1 MAGLLGGEVLK
12 PRHALVRRGPAVYT
26 RVYDMKLSRRTVVSG
41 AAMGAGTLF
50 RGSAAQEPTPGAFP
64 KVDGLTLEVAA
75 FIGNT
80 AYGDIPED
88 VIDLGKKSILDGLG
102 LALCGSVAETGSLSR
117 AYVKS
122 LGLSKGESTIIGSS
136 MKVAARFAAFV
147 NGIGMHADDYDDTQL
162 AVAEDRV
169 YGLLTHPTAP
179 VLSAAL
185 ALGEAR
191 AVSGRELMTAYHA
204 GVEVESKI
212 AEAIAPRHYEDGF
225 HTTGTCG
232 AIGAAAAAA
241 RIAGL
246 DRQRTQRA
254 LGIAASEAAGLRE
267 NFGTMTKPLHAGRAA
282 ESGVVAADLAALGWT
297 AAEQILEA
305 PRGFFRAAG
314 GGYNPQ
320 AIVHKLGNPWTFR
333 TPGISI
339 KPFPSGSLTHP
350 AMTELSRL
358 IRRERIDARQ
368 VERVD
373 VGTNRNMPN
382 ALIHHRPKTGLE
394 AKFSMEFCV
403 AALLLYGKAG
413 LAEFTDEVVNRP
425 EVQKTIDRVHFGVNP
440 VAEAA
445 GYNKMTTILEIRL
458 QDGRTIAGRAD
469 FAKGSPAI
477 PMSYEET
484 AEKFL
489 DCAAFARWPL
499 DRGKTAISLVR
510 KLETVA
516 DVRSITA
523 LISNL

>member
-1 MAGLLGGEVLK
+1 
-12 PRHALVRRGPAVYT
+12 
-26 RVYDMKLSRRTVVSG
+26 MKMSRRNLLRTG
-41 AAMGAGTLF
+41 AAGASSLF
-50 RGSAAQEPTPGAFP
+50 SKASGQAPPAAGGAVTEFP
-64 KVDGLTLEVAA
+64 KVEGLTLEVAT
-75 FIGNT
+75 FTGNL
-80 AYGDIPED
+80 AYADVPAD

-102 LALCGSVAETGSLSR
+102 LALCGSVAQTGILSR

-122 LGLSKGESTIIGSS
+122 LGLSSGESTIIGSAL
-136 MKVAARFAAFV
+136 KGPARFAAFV
-147 NGIGMHADDYDDTQL
+147 NGIGIHADDYDDTQL
-162 AVAEDRV
+162 AVAADRV

-179 VLSAAL
+179 VLSAVL
-185 ALGEAR
+185 AMGEAR
-191 AVSGRELMTAYHA
+191 GISGRDLMTAYHA
-204 GVEVESKI
+204 GVEVECKI

-225 HTTGTCG
+225 HSTGTAG

-241 RIAGL
+241 KVAGL
-246 DRQRTQRA
+246 DRNRTLRA

-267 NFGTMTKPLHAGRAA
+267 NFGTMTKPFHAGRAA
-282 ESGVVAADLAALGWT
+282 ESGVVAVDLAGLGWT

-305 PRGFFRAAG
+305 PRGYFRAAG
-314 GGYNPQ
+314 GGYDPQ

-339 KPFPSGSLTHP
+339 KPHPSGSLTHP
-350 AMTELSRL
+350 AMTELLRL
-358 IRRERIDARQ
+358 MRAEKIDGRQ

-394 AKFSMEFCV
+394 AKFSMEFCM

-413 LAEFTDEVVNRP
+413 LGEFSDEVVNRP
-425 EVQKTIDRVHFGVNP
+425 EVQNMMSRVRFGVNP

-458 QDGRTIAGRAD
+458 QDGRTISGRAD

-477 PMSYEET
+477 PMTYEEV

-489 DCAAFARWPL
+489 DCARFAKWPL
-499 DRGKTAISLVR
+499 ERARSTVELVR
-510 KLETVA
+510 KLETVPN
-516 DVRSITA
+516 VRFLTA
-523 LISNL
+523 LVSSS